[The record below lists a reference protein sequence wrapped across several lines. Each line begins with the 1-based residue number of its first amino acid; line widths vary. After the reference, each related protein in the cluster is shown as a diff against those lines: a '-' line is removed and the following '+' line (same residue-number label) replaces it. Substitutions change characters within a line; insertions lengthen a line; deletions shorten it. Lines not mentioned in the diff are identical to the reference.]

1 MDLTLISQGA
11 EGKIY
16 TCTFLGKKS
25 IKKERIPRSYR
36 QKSLDTKLRE
46 RRLIQES
53 RNLVKVHKEGV
64 PVPGLYFVDTI
75 TCSLYME
82 FITPSISLKNF
93 FIQNPLVPQSLLCDF
108 AGQIGKGIALM
119 HNAQCIHG
127 DLTTSNMLLKPQ
139 ITLANENLKD
149 FSAADYLINPCMV
162 YFIDLGLSYGSSTP
176 EDMAVDLHVLEK
188 AISSAHPQ
196 LENFFVEILYSY
208 KIHKRKAD
216 SVLTKLDQVKMR
228 GRKRLAFG

>member
-25 IKKERIPRSYR
+25 IKKERISRSYR

-53 RNLVKVHKEGV
+53 RNLVKIRKEGV

-93 FIQNPLVPQSLLCDF
+93 FIQNPSIPQSLLSDF
-108 AGQIGKGIALM
+108 ANQIGKSVALM
-119 HNAQCIHG
+119 HNVQCIHG

-139 ITLANENLKD
+139 VSLATEILND
-149 FSAADYLINPCMV
+149 FSPADYLVNPCMV
-162 YFIDLGLSYGSSTP
+162 YFIDFGLSYGSSTP

-196 LENFFVEILYSY
+196 LEKIFIEILAAY

-216 SVLTKLDQVKMR
+216 SVLTKLEQVRMR